1 MIAMSGTQK
10 TIICFGELL
19 WDMLPAG
26 KMAGGAPMNVAFHL
40 TRLGENAF
48 PLTALGRDEAGLEL
62 IDFLKTKNIPVDL
75 IQWNEFPTG
84 KVLVKL
90 NEKNE
95 ATYTIE
101 NPSAW
106 DHIKWTSA
114 LESFMTIRTPVLV
127 YGSLACR
134 HEESRNT
141 LNRLL
146 TRASLAICDINLRSP
161 FYSEDLI
168 HDLLSNA
175 HWIKINHEELGL
187 IHSWSATPV
196 PEEKEQVTRLFAQYP
211 RASLI
216 LVTRGGDGAACYD
229 RNHSYDH
236 PGFRVE
242 VRDTIGSGDSFL
254 AMFLSRKLAGFPLL
268 ACLEDACAMG
278 AVVAMHKG
286 ATSIFDAESEINK
299 LKDLRKLK

>member
-1 MIAMSGTQK
+1 MIIMSATQR

-19 WDMLPAG
+19 WDMLPKG
-26 KMAGGAPMNVAFHL
+26 KLAGGAPMNVAFHL
-40 TRLGENAF
+40 NRMGENAF
-48 PLTALGRDEAGLEL
+48 PLTALGKDEAGHEL
-62 IDFLKTKNIPVDL
+62 IEFLESKNIPVDL

-84 KVLVKL
+84 KVQVKL

-101 NPSAW
+101 YPSAW
-106 DHIKWTSA
+106 DHIKWTAA
-114 LESFMTIRTPVLV
+114 LESFISVQAPVFV

-141 LNRLL
+141 LQKILPKSSL
-146 TRASLAICDINLRSP
+146 TICDINLRTP

-168 HDLLSNA
+168 HGLLSKA
-175 HWIKINHEELGL
+175 DWIKINHEELDL
-187 IHSWSATPV
+187 INSWSAAPV
-196 PEEKEQVTRLFAQYP
+196 PEEKDQVTQLFTQHS

-216 LVTRGGDGAACYD
+216 LVTRGGEGAACYE
-229 RNHSYDH
+229 RNNSYDH
-236 PGFRVE
+236 PGFQVE
-242 VRDTIGSGDSFL
+242 VEDTIGSGDSFL
-254 AMFLSRKLAGFPLL
+254 AMFISRKLSGIPLQ

-286 ATSIFDAESEINK
+286 ATAIFNAEGEINK
-299 LKDLRKLK
+299 LKELRKLK